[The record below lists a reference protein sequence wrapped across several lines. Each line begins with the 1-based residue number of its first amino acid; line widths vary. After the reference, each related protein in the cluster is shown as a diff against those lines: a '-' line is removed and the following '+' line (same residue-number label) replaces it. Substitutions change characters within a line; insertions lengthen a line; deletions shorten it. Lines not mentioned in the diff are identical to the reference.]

1 MHQHEIHYFSSEMA
15 DSELRTRLDLFPN
28 TKLQDWKFTPWE
40 RSDNFADII
49 KPDAINI
56 IDYLEMSD
64 TFYQIG
70 GHLKDIHDKL
80 QNGIA
85 IIALQKTPGK
95 DIGRGGSFSV
105 EKPRLYVSI
114 SNDYPGHTAK
124 IVKCKNWRTSENPN
138 GLSKHFKLYQGHSIV
153 ESTNWIRNEDE

>member
-1 MHQHEIHYFSSEMA
+1 MGH
-15 DSELRTRLDLFPN
+15 SELRTRLELFPDLS
-28 TKLQDWKFTPWE
+28 LQQWKFKPYE
-40 RSDNFADII
+40 RSGNFSDVI

-56 IDYLEMSD
+56 IDYLEISD
-64 TFYQIG
+64 TFYNIG
-70 GHLKDIHDKL
+70 GMLTAIYEKL
-80 QNGIA
+80 NDGIA

-124 IVKCKNWRTSENPN
+124 IIKCKNWRTSENPN
-138 GLSKHFKLYQGHSIV
+138 GLSKHFTLHQGHHIV
-153 ESTNWIRNEDE
+153 DAPNWSRITNDKKRTDRN